1 MKILLLDKLEAVAE
15 ENIGQPMLFM
25 WVEAV
30 REFLEDR
37 TLSQEEEVERFKT
50 KVQEASVVEEIV
62 ERVKCPEII
71 TGDCI
76 EDRKSVFQESTCI
89 SNLGEMVCVYV

>member
-1 MKILLLDKLEAVAE
+1 MRISEKVHKASAD
-15 ENIGQPMLFM
+15 
-25 WVEAV
+25 
-30 REFLEDR
+30 ED
-37 TLSQEEEVERFKT
+37 T
-50 KVQEASVVEEIV
+50 V

-89 SNLGEMVCVYV
+89 SQYYFGISNLGEMVCVYV